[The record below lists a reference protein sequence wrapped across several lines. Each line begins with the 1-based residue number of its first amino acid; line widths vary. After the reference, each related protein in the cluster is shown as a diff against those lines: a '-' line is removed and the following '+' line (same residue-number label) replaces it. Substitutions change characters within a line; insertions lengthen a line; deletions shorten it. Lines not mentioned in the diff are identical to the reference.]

1 MVDVRIKN
9 LTMRYWGCIGLEIS
23 SAWAGA
29 VFTEY
34 IDEYDEY
41 ACRGAEF
48 REAGSDEEACA
59 PDSE

>member
-1 MVDVRIKN
+1 MVSVRMKN
-9 LTMRYWGCIGLEIS
+9 STMRYRAYIGLEIS

-41 ACRGAEF
+41 ACRRAEY
-48 REAGSDEEACA
+48 RETGIVEEACA
-59 PDSE
+59 PD